1 MTFYKGA
8 KTFNRESLFNKHCWE
23 NWIVT
28 CKRMKV
34 DSYLKSYIK
43 INSKW
48 INDLNIRAKKIKL
61 SEENIRKNFHNIDLA
76 MISITYDNKS
86 TVNTRKNS

>member
-1 MTFYKGA
+1 
-8 KTFNRESLFNKHCWE
+8 
-23 NWIVT
+23 
-28 CKRMKV
+28 MKL
-34 DSYLKSYIK
+34 DSYLRSYIK

-61 SEENIRKNFHNIDLA
+61 SEENIRKSFHNIDLA

>member
-1 MTFYKGA
+1 
-8 KTFNRESLFNKHCWE
+8 
-23 NWIVT
+23 
-28 CKRMKV
+28 MKV

-76 MISITYDNKS
+76 MISITYDDKS

>member
-1 MTFYKGA
+1 
-8 KTFNRESLFNKHCWE
+8 
-23 NWIVT
+23 
-28 CKRMKV
+28 MKV

>member
-1 MTFYKGA
+1 
-8 KTFNRESLFNKHCWE
+8 
-23 NWIVT
+23 
-28 CKRMKV
+28 MKV

-86 TVNTRKNS
+86 ITAKRILRRHEDHM

>member
-1 MTFYKGA
+1 
-8 KTFNRESLFNKHCWE
+8 
-23 NWIVT
+23 
-28 CKRMKV
+28 MKV

-86 TVNTRKNS
+86 TVNTIKNS